1 MNTLLLVFG
10 LYAMV
15 GMPAVFMRIDS
26 ARPRRYNSHLEFV
39 EAVEAEIL
47 GKFSKERNL
56 LIEIF
61 GVDYKRLNRVFEV
74 AKIADIFRQNQ

>member
-1 MNTLLLVFG
+1 
-10 LYAMV
+10 MV

-39 EAVEAEIL
+39 EAVEAKACEIL

-74 AKIADIFRQNQ
+74 TKIPDIFRQNQ